1 MSESKTVRSK
11 VKFGKAVIFMTL
23 SAICA
28 VCLMPLLWALSTS
41 LKSNQEIYRIPITL
55 IPQTVTFEHYINV
68 LQKMNNF
75 VNYFF
80 NSVMVT
86 ALTVLLVLVFCA
98 FAGYGFGRIKFPGNK
113 ALFSLVLMA
122 MVLQFTTYIIPI
134 YIMEVKLGLL
144 NTSLGL
150 VLPYVAMFLPLGM
163 FIMRGSF
170 LAIPSELEDAARID
184 GCNEWKLFSRIMLP
198 ITKPAL
204 ASTTIFTFISSWE
217 EFMFAL
223 VLTPSQQTTLSVG
236 ITYLKE
242 EGASWAYGSL
252 TAVIILG
259 IFPVITVFAFLQKYF
274 VKGLTEGALKG

>member
-1 MSESKTVRSK
+1 MTALSKIKLGKTV
-11 VKFGKAVIFMTL
+11 IFLTL
-23 SAICA
+23 LLITVVS
-28 VCLMPLLWALSTS
+28 LTPLLWALSTS

-55 IPQTVTFEHYINV
+55 IPETVTFEHYSNV

-75 VNYFF
+75 VKYFC
-80 NSVMVT
+80 NSVVVT
-86 ALTVLLVLVFCA
+86 SLTVLLVLVFSA
-98 FAGYGFGRIKFPGNK
+98 LSGYGFGRINFPGNK
-113 ALFSLVLMA
+113 VLFSLVLMA
-122 MVLQFTTYIIPI
+122 MVLPFTTYIIPI

-144 NTSLGL
+144 NTNMGL

-170 LAIPSELEDAARID
+170 LAIPSELENAARID
-184 GCNEWKLFSRIMLP
+184 GCNEWQLFYRIMLP

-259 IFPVITVFAFLQKYF
+259 VFPVITVFALLQKYF
-274 VKGLTEGALKG
+274 IKGLTEGALKG

>member
-1 MSESKTVRSK
+1 MSERRTVINK
-11 VKFGKAVIFMTL
+11 AKLGKAVIFLTL
-23 SAICA
+23 LAIA
-28 VCLMPLLWALSTS
+28 LVCLTPLLWALSTS

-80 NSVMVT
+80 NSVVVT
-86 ALTVLLVLVFCA
+86 ALTVLVVLVLCA
-98 FAGYGFGRIKFPGNK
+98 FAGYGFGRITFPGNK

-122 MVLQFTTYIIPI
+122 MVLPFTTYIIPI
-134 YIMEVKLGLL
+134 YIMEVKMGLL
-144 NTSLGL
+144 NTNLGL

-170 LAIPSELEDAARID
+170 LAIPAELEDAAHID
-184 GCNEWKLFSRIMLP
+184 GCNEWQLFSRIMLP

-252 TAVIILG
+252 NAVIILG